1 MSSSP
6 QAHGRLFVVS
16 APSGAGKTT
25 VVEAVVAETP
35 GVARSKSFTSR
46 PARQGE
52 LDGEAY
58 HFVSR
63 ARFEAMIA
71 GSQFLEWA
79 EIVGNL
85 YGTSLVETERVLA
98 TGTDLV
104 LVIDIQGARSL
115 RKLGLDAVSIF
126 LMPPSAAELETR
138 LRGRGDCTDDDIR
151 RRLEVAREEVKA
163 FPEYDFVVVNEDVKR
178 CVTDVQRIIL
188 AERHRLAAMRPQADA
203 VAATFDE
210 AAGRETAKG
219 V

>member
-1 MSSSP
+1 MSNDAP
-6 QAHGRLFVVS
+6 ARGRLFVVS

-25 VVEAVVAETP
+25 VVDAVVAATV
-35 GVARSKSFTSR
+35 GVSRSKSFTSR
-46 PARQGE
+46 PARPGE

-115 RKLGLDAVSIF
+115 RALGLEAVSIF
-126 LMPPSAAELETR
+126 LMPPSAEVLERR
-138 LRGRGDCTDDDIR
+138 LRGRGDSPEDDIR
-151 RRLEVAREEVKA
+151 RRLQVARDEVRA
-163 FPEYDFVVVNEDVKR
+163 YPEYDFVVVNDEVR
-178 CVTDVQRIIL
+178 TCVSDVQRIIL
-188 AERHRLAAMRPQADA
+188 AERHRLAAMRAQAES

-210 AAGRETAKG
+210 AAGAERAKG